1 MIPELLFIALVLLNL
16 HSILLKKVKI
26 EKITTDLV
34 KAI

>member
-1 MIPELLFIALVLLNL
+1 MIPELLFIPLLLNL